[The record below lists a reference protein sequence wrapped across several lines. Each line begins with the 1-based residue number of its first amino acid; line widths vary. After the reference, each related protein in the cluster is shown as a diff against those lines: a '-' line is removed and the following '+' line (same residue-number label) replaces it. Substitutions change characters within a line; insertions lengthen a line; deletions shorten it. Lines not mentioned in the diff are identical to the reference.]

1 MIGRMASTIV
11 LCKDLLFVSKI
22 SATAAAAGVAI
33 QLIREAARLPADSD
47 AKRMIVDLNQDGFL
61 AAAADWKRRSGG
73 KVIGFVRHTDGE
85 TIAQAKAEGLDKI
98 LARSGFVAQLE
109 QILQDE

>member
-1 MIGRMASTIV
+1 MASTIV
-11 LCKDLLFVSKI
+11 LCKNLLFVSKI
-22 SATAAAAGVAI
+22 SATAAAAGVPI
-33 QLIREAARLPADSD
+33 QLIREVSKLFPETEAR
-47 AKRMIVDLNQDGFL
+47 RMIVDLNQDGFL

-73 KVIGFVRHTDGE
+73 KVIGFVSHTDGE